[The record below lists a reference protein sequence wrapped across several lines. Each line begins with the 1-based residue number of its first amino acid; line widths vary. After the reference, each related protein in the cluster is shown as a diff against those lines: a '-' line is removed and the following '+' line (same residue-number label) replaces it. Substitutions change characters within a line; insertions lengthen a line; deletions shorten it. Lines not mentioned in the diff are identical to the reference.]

1 MSGNRLPPVFETYIL
16 ALESVFLLNME
27 HAMSLDLSI
36 KALDYNLFSKYFDM
50 SADELE
56 SLDAYLFVAD
66 KNPCYPCRVSLQ
78 DAEIGE
84 TVLAI
89 PYEHHSVQGP
99 YKSTGPI
106 FIRKDAKA
114 ASLGVNE
121 IPMMLRHR
129 LLSIRGYSSESLM
142 VEGDTVAGE
151 ELQSALEK
159 QFQNGLVEYIHIHNA
174 GPGCFNCE
182 VSRGQQR

>member
-1 MSGNRLPPVFETYIL
+1 MSP
-16 ALESVFLLNME
+16 
-27 HAMSLDLSI
+27 DLSI
-36 KALDYNLFSKYFDM
+36 KALDYNLFSKYFTM

-56 SLDAYLFVAD
+56 SFNAYLFVAD

-89 PYEHHSVQGP
+89 TYNHHAVPGP
-99 YKSTGPI
+99 YNSTGPI
-106 FIRKDAKA
+106 FVRKDAETA
-114 ASLGVNE
+114 NPGANE
-121 IPMMLRHR
+121 IPRMLRHR

-151 ELQSALEK
+151 ELETVLEK
-159 QFQNGLVEYIHIHNA
+159 QFQNGTVEYIHIHNA
-174 GPGCFNCE
+174 GPGCFNCA
-182 VSRGQQR
+182 VKKA